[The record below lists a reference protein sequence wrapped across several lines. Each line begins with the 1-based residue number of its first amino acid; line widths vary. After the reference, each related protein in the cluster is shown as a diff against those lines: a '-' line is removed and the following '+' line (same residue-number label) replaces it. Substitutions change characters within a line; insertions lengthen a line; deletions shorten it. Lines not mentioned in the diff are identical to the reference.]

1 MQLVVAT
8 IGAPHGLKGEVKLNI
23 RSDEPELRLA
33 DGNRLETDPADA
45 GPLTVVRTRI
55 APNGFFALF
64 EEARDRA
71 QAEALRGVDLVIE
84 TDEEDAEADAWYPH
98 ELIGMRALHK
108 NGQALGE
115 VTGVETNPAHDLLSV
130 REPNGAQT
138 LVPFV
143 SAIVL
148 DVDEEA
154 GCVIL
159 DPPGGLFASDPV
171 RPVVVEETRN
181 GADGTEGDADGA
193 GQAGGEN
200 A

>member
-8 IGAPHGLKGEVKLNI
+8 IGAPHGLKGEVKLNV
-23 RSDEPELRLA
+23 RSDEPETRLA

-64 EEARDRA
+64 EEARDRT

-98 ELIGMRALHK
+98 ELIGMRVLHA
-108 NGQALGE
+108 NGQYLGE
-115 VTGVETNPAHDLLSV
+115 VVRIDTNPAHDLLVV
-130 REPNGAQT
+130 REPDGTQT

-148 DVDEEA
+148 DVDEQE
-154 GCVIL
+154 GRVVL

-171 RPVVVEETRN
+171 RPVVVENAPN
-181 GADGTEGDADGA
+181 GQDGA
-193 GQAGGEN
+193 GGGTSRANNSGGEH

>member
-64 EEARDRA
+64 EEARDRT

-98 ELIGMRALHK
+98 ELIGMRATHVD
-108 NGQALGE
+108 GQDLGE
-115 VTGVETNPAHDLLSV
+115 VVRVDTNPAHDLLVV
-130 REPNGAQT
+130 REPNGVET

-143 SAIVL
+143 AAIAV

-154 GCVIL
+154 GCVVL
-159 DPPGGLFASDPV
+159 NPPGGLFASDPV
-171 RPVVVEETRN
+171 RPVVVEN
-181 GADGTEGDADGA
+181 GSDDADGN
-193 GQAGGEN
+193 GGES